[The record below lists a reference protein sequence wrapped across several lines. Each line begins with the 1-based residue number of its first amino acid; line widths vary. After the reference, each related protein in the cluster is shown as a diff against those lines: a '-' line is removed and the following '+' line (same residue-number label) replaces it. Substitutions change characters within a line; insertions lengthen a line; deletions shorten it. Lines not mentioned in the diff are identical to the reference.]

1 MRTLACGAIVAAVLV
16 TAVPVAAKEG
26 MTATLLSRV
35 SIGAMPETTMRIAW
49 RIDEKSASAASD
61 DDRFYVRLD
70 SATGARSTH
79 AYGRRTGGHYVA
91 RVRVPRGGIRDIRIF
106 LKGWVFYPGG
116 AHHRADMSIPIS
128 NDPLP

>member
-1 MRTLACGAIVAAVLV
+1 MRTLACGAIVAAALA

-35 SIGAMPETTMRIAW
+35 SIGAMPGTTMRIAW

-70 SATGARSTH
+70 SATGARGTRRAAS
-79 AYGRRTGGHYVA
+79 ASRPARRGPAGAAGRPPADPRAHRTA
-91 RVRVPRGGIRDIRIF
+91 RARA
-106 LKGWVFYPGG
+106 PG
-116 AHHRADMSIPIS
+116 
-128 NDPLP
+128 